1 MTNNMTQIIEES
13 FGQYAGAVLQSRA
26 LVDVRDCLKPSA
38 RQIFYCLYTDKF
50 TADKPFKKTLKA
62 IGSSMRMYIHGD
74 SSCEGIIMR
83 SGQPFSMRYPL
94 VEVEGS
100 YGNLMESGN
109 WAAPRYTAARLSSI
123 TNNLFTSIDKD
134 TIEDWRDNYDDT
146 EQYPAVLPSL
156 GYYNIVN
163 GTMGIGVALASS
175 IPQFNLRE
183 VNDALIKLLWNED
196 ATFDELYC
204 APDFA
209 TGGIILNEEEVKR
222 SLQNGNGPS
231 IRLRS
236 VIDFNEAGRY
246 FEVKE
251 IPYGVYTNTICQQL
265 EELELNNPSCG
276 ISHHNDL
283 TGSTPCIKI
292 YLTKGA
298 KPEKV
303 LRTLYKETSLQSYY
317 GINMT
322 MLDKGMEPK
331 VFGWKQALQIHLN
344 HEKKCYRA
352 AFEYDLKKYQARL
365 HIVEG
370 IIKAI
375 SIIDQVVDT
384 IRKSSSTITAKT
396 NLMNNFGFTEPQA
409 KAILDIKLARLASL
423 ELAKYQEEAA
433 NLQEK
438 IDNITLILNNEVL
451 FKQEIEKGFNEVAAK
466 YGDARRTKILNIE
479 SVEEEEPQEVENY
492 NLFLTNKDRI
502 LVQKT
507 SSLFTGSRNSVGTKF
522 KLNSNEVI
530 ISAIENTSTNP
541 AIIITSLG
549 KGYLL
554 DSFSEGIINL
564 NDIFT
569 FENNE
574 ECKLIVPITENTQDF
589 FFITKKGLV
598 KRGKIADYIP
608 PKKKS
613 GVTLIKFKTLDDE
626 LVSAFL
632 CGQEKKIGVATSD
645 AHFTI
650 FNASEVEPL
659 KSRTAIGVKAITLK
673 NDAYVIAAVPLDNEN
688 ELVTIT
694 SDGYIKRTSLSNFAV
709 SGRGGVGVLAHKLS
723 ENTLIDALPIKATTN
738 TLKIVASRTVSQIPI
753 QEIPLLDRNT
763 VGVKAIKLKPEEIV
777 KGVFL

>member
-62 IGSSMRMYIHGD
+62 IGSSSRMYIHGD

-83 SGQPFSMRYPL
+83 AGQPFSMRYPL

-109 WAAPRYTAARLSSI
+109 WAAPRYTAARLAAI
-123 TNNLFTSIDKD
+123 TNTLFTSIDKN
-134 TIEDWRDNYDDT
+134 TIDDWRDNYDDI

-183 VNDALIKLLWNED
+183 VNEALIKLLWNED
-196 ATFDELYC
+196 TPFEELYC

-209 TGGIILNEEEVKR
+209 TGGVILNEEEVKR
-222 SLQNGNGPS
+222 SLQSGGGPS

-236 VIDFNEAGRY
+236 VIDYNEDGRY

-265 EELELNNPSCG
+265 EELEQNNPTCG
-276 ISHHNDL
+276 ITHHNDL
-283 TGSTPCIKI
+283 RGSTPCIKI
-292 YLTKGA
+292 YLARGA

-303 LRTLYKETSLQSYY
+303 LHTLYKETSLQSYY

-322 MLDKGMEPK
+322 MLDRGKQPK
-331 VFGWKQALQIHLN
+331 VFGWKEALQIHLD

-352 AFEYDLKKYQARL
+352 AFQYDLEKYQARL

-384 IRKSSSTITAKT
+384 IRASSSTAAAKY

-409 KAILDIKLARLASL
+409 KAILEIKLARLATL

-433 NLQEK
+433 SLQEK
-438 IDNITLILNNEVL
+438 INRITLILNDEVL
-451 FKQEIEKGFNEVAAK
+451 FKQEIEKGFRDVAAK

-479 SVEEEEPQEVENY
+479 TVEEEEPQEVENF
-492 NLFLTNKDRI
+492 NLFLTNKERLFI
-502 LVQKT
+502 QKT
-507 SSLFTGSRNSVGTKF
+507 NSLFTGARNSVGTKF
-522 KLNSNEVI
+522 KLNSNETI
-530 ISAIENTSTNP
+530 ISAIENVSDSPT
-541 AIIITSLG
+541 IIVTSLG
-549 KGYLL
+549 KVYLFN
-554 DSFSEGIINL
+554 DYAEGTISL
-564 NDIFT
+564 NDIYNFAD
-569 FENNE
+569 NE
-574 ECKLIVPITENTQDF
+574 QCKLIVNGSETDKDF
-589 FFITKKGLV
+589 FFVTRDGSIKCS
-598 KRGKIADYIP
+598 KIADCVP
-608 PKKKS
+608 TRKKL
-613 GVTLIKFKTLDDE
+613 GVGILKLKDDDE
-626 LVSAFL
+626 VISAFL
-632 CGQEKKIGVATSD
+632 AASTDKIGIGISD
-645 AHFTI
+645 GHFAI
-650 FNASEVEPL
+650 FSASEVASTGRMTMGIKAVAL
-659 KSRTAIGVKAITLK
+659 KDNAK
-673 NDAYVIAAVPLDNEN
+673 VICAVPITDEN
-688 ELVTIT
+688 ELVSIT
-694 SDGYIKRTSLSNFAV
+694 SDGYIKRTALENFSVAA
-709 SGRGGVGVLAHKLS
+709 RATVGVIAHRLS
-723 ENTLIDALPIKATTN
+723 EDNYLAAVLPIKTTYD
-738 TLKIVASRTVSQIPI
+738 TIKVVGSRSVAQIAI
-753 QEIPLLDRNT
+753 NDIPKSERNT
-763 VGVKAIKLKPEEIV
+763 VGVKAIKLKTDEII

>member
-50 TADKPFKKTLKA
+50 TSDKPFKKTLKA
-62 IGSSMRMYIHGD
+62 VGSSMRMYIHGD

-83 SGQPFSMRYPL
+83 AGQPFSMRYPL

-100 YGNLMESGN
+100 YGNLMESAN
-109 WAAPRYTAARLSSI
+109 WAAPRYTSARLSSI

-134 TIEDWRDNYDDT
+134 TIDDWRDNYDDT

-175 IPQFNLRE
+175 IPQFNLTE
-183 VNDALIKLLWNED
+183 VNEALIKLLWNEN
-196 ATFDELYC
+196 TPFEELYC

-209 TGGIILNEEEVKR
+209 TGGIILNEDEIKR

-236 VIDFNEAGRY
+236 VIDYNESGRY
-246 FEVKE
+246 LEVKE

-276 ISHHNDL
+276 ITHHNDL

-292 YLTKGA
+292 YLARGV
-298 KPEKV
+298 KPERV
-303 LRTLYKETSLQSYY
+303 LKTLYKETSLQSYY

-331 VFGWKQALQIHLN
+331 VFGWKQALQIHLD

-365 HIVEG
+365 HVVEG

-384 IRKSSSTITAKT
+384 IRKSSSTTTAKT
-396 NLMNNFGFTEPQA
+396 NLMNNFGFTEVQA

-438 IDNITLILNNEVL
+438 INNITLILNNETL
-451 FKQEIEKGFNEVAAK
+451 FKQEIEKGFREVAAK

-479 SVEEEEPQEVENY
+479 TVEEEEPQEVENY
-492 NLFLTNKDRI
+492 NLFLTNKDRLI
-502 LVQKT
+502 VQKT
-507 SSLFTGSRNSVGTKF
+507 NSLFTGSRNSVGTKF
-522 KLNSNEVI
+522 KLNSNETI
-530 ISAIENTSTNP
+530 ISAVENASTSP
-541 AIIITSLG
+541 VIVITSLG
-549 KGYLL
+549 KGYLF
-554 DSFSEGIINL
+554 DNFTEGITSL

-569 FENNE
+569 FENSE
-574 ECKLIVPITENTQDF
+574 ECKLIVSIGEINQDF
-589 FFITKKGLV
+589 FFVTKNGQI
-598 KRGKIADYIP
+598 KRGKVSDYIP
-608 PKKKS
+608 AKKKN
-613 GVTLIKFKTLDDE
+613 GITLIKFKTPDDE

-632 CGQEKKIGVATSD
+632 CNQEKQIGVATSD
-645 AHFTI
+645 GHFAI
-650 FNASEVEPL
+650 FNANEVEAS
-659 KSRTAIGVKAITLK
+659 KSRTAMGVKAITLK
-673 NDAYVIAAVPLDNEN
+673 DNAYVVCAVPLNKED

-694 SDGYIKRTSLSNFAV
+694 SDAYIKRTSLSNFTVNA
-709 SGRGGVGVLAHKLS
+709 RGGVGVIAHKLS
-723 ENTLIDALPIKATTN
+723 ENTLVGILPIKTTYD
-738 TLKIVASRTVSQIPI
+738 TLKVVASRTVAQISI
-753 QEIPLLDRNT
+753 KDIPCLERNT
-763 VGVKAIKLKPEEIV
+763 VGVKAIKLKTDEIV

>member
-1 MTNNMTQIIEES
+1 MTNNMTRIIEES

-62 IGSSMRMYIHGD
+62 IGSSSRMYIHGD

-83 SGQPFSMRYPL
+83 AGQPFSMRYPL

-109 WAAPRYTAARLSSI
+109 WAAPRYTAARLAAI

-134 TIEDWRDNYDDT
+134 TIDDWRDNYDDT

-175 IPQFNLRE
+175 IPQFNLKE
-183 VNDALIKLLWNED
+183 VNEALIKLLWNED
-196 ATFDELYC
+196 TPFEELYC

-209 TGGIILNEEEVKR
+209 TGGVILNEAEIKR
-222 SLQNGNGPS
+222 SLKNGGGPS

-236 VIDFNEAGRY
+236 VIDYNEDERY

-251 IPYGVYTNTICQQL
+251 IPFGVYTNTICQQL
-265 EELELNNPSCG
+265 EELEQNNPACG
-276 ISHHNDL
+276 ITHHNDL

-292 YLTKGA
+292 YLGRGA

-303 LRTLYKETSLQSYY
+303 LHTLYKETSLQSYY

-322 MLDKGMEPK
+322 MLDRGKQPK
-331 VFGWKQALQIHLN
+331 VFGWKEALQIHLD

-375 SIIDQVVDT
+375 NIIDQVVDT
-384 IRKSSSTITAKT
+384 IRNSSSTAAAKA
-396 NLMNNFGFTEPQA
+396 NLMSNFGFSEPQA

-433 NLQEK
+433 SLQEK
-438 IDNITLILNNEVL
+438 IDKITLILNDETL
-451 FKQEIEKGFNEVAAK
+451 FKQEIEKGFREVAAK
-466 YGDARRTKILNIE
+466 FGDARRTKILDIE
-479 SVEEEEPQEVENY
+479 TVEEEEPQEVENF
-492 NLFLTNKDRI
+492 NLFLTNKER
-502 LVQKT
+502 LFVQKT
-507 SSLFTGSRNSVGTKF
+507 NSLFTGARNSVGTKF

-530 ISAIENTSTNP
+530 ISAIENVSNSPT
-541 AIIITSLG
+541 AILTSLG
-549 KGYLL
+549 RTYLFN
-554 DSFSEGIINL
+554 DYTEGTISL
-564 NDIFT
+564 NDIYKFAD
-569 FENNE
+569 NE
-574 ECKLIVPITENTQDF
+574 QCKLLVSGAESDKDF
-589 FFITKKGLV
+589 FVITKNGFI
-598 KRGKIADYIP
+598 KRSKINDCIP
-608 PKKKS
+608 SRKKL
-613 GVTLIKFKTLDDE
+613 GVGILKLQGDDDE
-626 LVSAFL
+626 VVSAFL
-632 CGQEKKIGVATSD
+632 AASSDNIGIAASD
-645 AHFTI
+645 GHFAI
-650 FNASEVEPL
+650 FNASEV
-659 KSRTAIGVKAITLK
+659 SATGRTSIGVKAITLK
-673 NDAYVIAAVPLDNEN
+673 GDAKVVCAVPLKDET
-688 ELVTIT
+688 ELVSIT
-694 SDGYIKRTSLSNFAV
+694 SDGYIKRTAISNFSV
-709 SGRGGVGVLAHKLS
+709 TSRGTVGVIAHKLDEDNS
-723 ENTLIDALPIKATTN
+723 LVAVLPIKTTYD
-738 TLKIVASRTVSQIPI
+738 TIKVVASRSVAQIAI
-753 QEIPLLDRNT
+753 NDIPKSERNT
-763 VGVKAIKLKPEEIV
+763 VGVKAIKLKVDEIV